1 MDYSEILELAYPSN
15 GTNVV
20 SMPSSLAA
28 LAIAHNYRDLVGNM
42 ITTISVCLITAQIA
56 SLVRMFTEFSSHV
69 SFIAADMVLYISL
82 LATFIWLNSFGYYIW
97 KTFRS
102 RNVFLRVTDGR
113 KYCYYSSFAW
123 GFTILLA
130 ITAIFAHF
138 FLDTESY
145 YQRKPHLTPDQETIS
160 WLGISIFFAPI
171 ACSILVD
178 IFFYV
183 TTMKLISRRNVY
195 GRIQH
200 KLKAKFVVLSNKEF
214 SSHIWHLILIIF
226 CMFCLYS
233 LRLFAVLQ
241 CSR

>member
-1 MDYSEILELAYPSN
+1 M
-15 GTNVV
+15 
-20 SMPSSLAA
+20 
-28 LAIAHNYRDLVGNM
+28 GNI
-42 ITTISVCLITAQIA
+42 ITTISVCLIISQIA
-56 SLVRMFTEFSSHV
+56 SLVRMFTEFSSHI

-82 LATFIWLNSFGYYIW
+82 LATFIWLNCFGYYIW

-123 GFTILLA
+123 GFTFLLG

-138 FLDTESY
+138 FLDTDSY
-145 YQRKPHLTPDQETIS
+145 KEPNLTVEQETIS

-171 ACSILVD
+171 ACSILID

-183 TTMKLISRRNVY
+183 TTVKLINRRNVY

-200 KLKAKFVVLSNKEF
+200 KLKAKLVFINTFLSTNYF
-214 SSHIWHLILIIF
+214 LIKNAFLIDYF
-226 CMFCLYS
+226 
-233 LRLFAVLQ
+233 
-241 CSR
+241 